1 VTLTQ
6 PGIAAPENHAM
17 VASRKDDPA
26 QDPGA
31 GRGEVPVFADPQSRS
46 VASLV
51 ERVARTSVPVLITG
65 ETGSGKE
72 RLARY
77 IHERSGRSGEFIVM
91 QCNTALPGNDVRAS
105 QGPGSGVRITGMQPG
120 RGAFGLKDG
129 RGGTLFLDDVG
140 ELCPA
145 SQCELLR
152 LLRES
157 DVWLTEPDNANS
169 SAVRVITSTST
180 ELSEGVLKGSFRR
193 DLFYR
198 LNIATVRVPPLRQRP
213 GDIVPLANHFLRLH
227 SRGSNLPIRAFGQD
241 ALAALRRHPWPG
253 NVRELE
259 NVIRFA
265 VLTAPRRELRAEDLR
280 LEDPHLAT
288 SGIAPGPDQDSG
300 EPPPDELV
308 RLLARRVRNPGAHL
322 YDEVEGLL
330 VAEAFRAAGGNQVHT
345 ATLLGISRNV
355 VRTLLKKH
363 GLLNSSRKVDR

>member
-1 VTLTQ
+1 MTLTRS
-6 PGIAAPENHAM
+6 GIVVPENHAL
-17 VASRKDDPA
+17 VATRKDDPGR
-26 QDPGA
+26 DPGA
-31 GRGEVPVFADPQSRS
+31 AADGPPLFADPHSRS
-46 VASLV
+46 VASLI
-51 ERVARTSVPVLITG
+51 ERVAPTTVPVLIMG

-77 IHERSGRSGEFIVM
+77 IHERSGRSGEFVVM
-91 QCNTALPGNDVRAS
+91 QCSAALPGNNANALHGADRSA
-105 QGPGSGVRITGMQPG
+105 RFTGAQPG
-120 RGAFGLKDG
+120 RSAFGGVGD
-129 RGGTLFLDDVG
+129 GGTLFLDDVG
-140 ELCPA
+140 DLCPA

-152 LLRES
+152 LLREN
-157 DVWLTEPDNANS
+157 DVLTAAENTNS
-169 SAVRVITSTST
+169 PAIRVITSTST
-180 ELSEGVLKGSFRR
+180 ELSDGVVKGSFRR

-227 SRGSNLPIRAFGQD
+227 SASSSLPTHVFGQD

-259 NVIRFA
+259 NVVRFA
-265 VLTAPRRELRAEDLR
+265 VLTAPRRELSAEDLR
-280 LEDPHLAT
+280 LEDPHLAA
-288 SGIAPGPDQDSG
+288 SGPAPVPDQNTG
-300 EPPPDELV
+300 EPLPDELV

-330 VAEAFRAAGGNQVHT
+330 VAEAFRAAGSNQVHT

-363 GLLNSSRKVDR
+363 GLLNSTVRVRRAP